1 VISVEAQNRPDN
13 RPRSKA
19 ASERRC
25 LVTGEVHPRDDLMR
39 FVVGPDDLV
48 VPDLDVRLPGRGL
61 WLLGRRDIVAA
72 ACEKRVFARGARRN
86 VTPMTGPGGESL
98 TDFVEGQLHD
108 RAINALALA
117 RKSGDFLSGFEKVR
131 GALSV
136 LLSAPSGASGAV
148 LLCAS
153 DAGADGREKIARLA
167 GHVAN
172 VMRLDLFDAATLG
185 RVAGRDRAVHAF
197 VVPGGSARQVRDAAL
212 RMMAYRGDNAQ
223 VRADNGFDV
232 ME

>member
-223 VRADNGFDV
+223 MRADTGFDV